1 MAMDTIAKSSTRPPR
16 TPYDGSSTPF
26 TIGLRPLELRR
37 WIEPDEELAGELAEK
52 RRLFGLHADEIFMA
66 APDTRAGQQEC
77 LDLLADYLPCEQ
89 AHLYRRSGDVVHMA
103 GHSVDLTDAAM
114 PPLLRA
120 GFMVQDDLVLMRR
133 RENGWQIAAA
143 HLSFPSSWS
152 LKEKFGRPMEEVH
165 AAVPGFQAGTRNA
178 ALVNRMFDSLHPDQ
192 PAERFNW
199 SINWRHALFH
209 PQTAKL
215 PVEPSSTSVA
225 ANRAIIRVERQ
236 TLRKLPVSGDIL
248 FTIRIYLDPILAFAT
263 HPAGADLAERLAGQL
278 EALTEAQVNYKGLAE
293 KRDELVSCLRSG
305 LFAGNPGE
313 DGAA

>member
-1 MAMDTIAKSSTRPPR
+1 MEVTTTTSARPPR

-26 TIGLRPLELRR
+26 TIGLRPLDLRR
-37 WIEPDEELAGELAEK
+37 WTEPDEQLTGELAEK
-52 RRLFGLHADEIFMA
+52 RRLFGLYADEIFME
-66 APDTRAGQQEC
+66 APDARAGQQEC
-77 LDLLADYLPCEQ
+77 LDLLSDYLQRE
-89 AHLYRRSGDVVHMA
+89 HGEIYRRSGNVMHVA
-103 GHSVDLTDAAM
+103 GHTVDLSDKTM

-120 GFMVQDDLVLMRR
+120 GFLVQDDLVLMRR
-133 RENGWQIAAA
+133 REDGWQIAAA

-178 ALVNRMFDSLHPDQ
+178 TLVNRIFDGLHPDQ

-215 PVEPSSTSVA
+215 PVEPSSTAVA
-225 ANRAIIRVERQ
+225 ADRAIVRVERQ
-236 TLRKLPVSGDIL
+236 TLRKLPVSGDIV
-248 FTIRIYLDPILAFAT
+248 FTIRIYLDPIRAFAT
-263 HPAGADLAERLAGQL
+263 HPAGAELAAKLAGQL

-293 KRDELVSCLRSG
+293 KRDELVSCLRDG
-305 LFAGNPGE
+305 MFPANKE
-313 DGAA
+313 KNGAA

>member
-1 MAMDTIAKSSTRPPR
+1 MEMTTTTSARPPR

-26 TIGLRPLELRR
+26 TIGLRPLDLRR
-37 WIEPDEELAGELAEK
+37 WTEPDEQLAGELAEK
-52 RRLFGLHADEIFMA
+52 RRLFGLYADEIFME

-77 LDLLADYLPCEQ
+77 LDLLSDYLQRE
-89 AHLYRRSGDVVHMA
+89 HGEIYRRSGSVMHVA
-103 GHSVDLTDAAM
+103 GHSVDLSDAAM

-120 GFMVQDDLVLMRR
+120 GFLVQDDLVLMRR

-178 ALVNRMFDSLHPDQ
+178 TLVNRIFDGLHPDQ

-215 PVEPSSTSVA
+215 PVEPSSTAVA
-225 ANRAIIRVERQ
+225 ADRAIVRVERQ
-236 TLRKLPVSGDIL
+236 TLRKLPVSGDIV
-248 FTIRIYLDPILAFAT
+248 FTIRIYLDPIRAFAT
-263 HPAGADLAERLAGQL
+263 HPAGAELAAKLAGQL
-278 EALTEAQVNYKGLAE
+278 EALTAAQVNYKGLAE
-293 KRDELVSCLRSG
+293 KRDELVSCLRG
-305 LFAGNPGE
+305 GMFPANKE
-313 DGAA
+313 KNGAA

>member
-1 MAMDTIAKSSTRPPR
+1 MEVTTTTSARPPR
-16 TPYDGSSTPF
+16 TPYDGSSAPF

-37 WIEPDEELAGELAEK
+37 WIEPDEQLAGELAEK
-52 RRLFGLHADEIFMA
+52 RRLFGLYADDIFMD

-77 LDLLADYLPCEQ
+77 LNLLSDYLPRE
-89 AHLYRRSGDVVHMA
+89 HGEIYRRSGNVMHVA
-103 GHSVDLTDAAM
+103 GHTVDLSDAAM

-120 GFMVQDDLVLMRR
+120 GFLVQDDLVLMRR
-133 RENGWQIAAA
+133 REDGWQIAAA

-165 AAVPGFQAGTRNA
+165 AAVPGFAAGTRNA
-178 ALVNRMFDSLHPDQ
+178 TLVNRIFDSLHPDQ

-215 PVEPSSTSVA
+215 PVEPSSTAVA
-225 ANRAIIRVERQ
+225 ADRAIVRVERQ
-236 TLRKLPVSGDIL
+236 TLRKLPVSGDIV
-248 FTIRIYLDPILAFAT
+248 FTIRIYLDPIRAFAT
-263 HPAGADLAERLAGQL
+263 HPAGAELAERLAGQL
-278 EALTEAQVNYKGLAE
+278 ETLTEAQVNYKGLAE
-293 KRDELVSCLRSG
+293 KRDQLVSCLRDG

-313 DGAA
+313 NGAA